1 MLALRCLIGN
11 LMVINRYRNLIIIPN
26 TNLYHCPKLEIMKRP
41 LVYPLDRN
49 ATKEAQ
55 DMASFYEE
63 TLGFTPNSLFTM
75 MHRPRISAAFVEM
88 NKAVMENK
96 GRITSSLKRE
106 LSYLS
111 SMTTGCRYCEAHTI
125 RAAVR
130 YGSEEDRLNHI
141 WDYKTY
147 DAFTDGERAIFD
159 FAIAA
164 SSVPN
169 AVTDEIAENMRK
181 YWDDGEIVEVAGVV
195 ALFGYLNRWNDSMG
209 TQLEEPAAEDGDKIL
224 GKKGW
229 TIGKH
234 TY

>member
-1 MLALRCLIGN
+1 
-11 LMVINRYRNLIIIPN
+11 
-26 TNLYHCPKLEIMKRP
+26 MKRP
-41 LVYPLDRN
+41 LILPIDPN
-49 ATKEAQ
+49 SKPETKDLA
-55 DMASFYEE
+55 DFYQE

-75 MHRPRISAAFVEM
+75 MHRPRIAFAFQEM

-106 LSYLS
+106 LAYLS
-111 SMTTGCRYCEAHTI
+111 SMTTGCRYCEAHAI
-125 RAAVR
+125 RAAER
-130 YGSEEDRLNHI
+130 YGSEQDRLNNI

-147 DAFTDGERAIFD
+147 PAFTEGERAIFD

-181 YWDDGEIVEVAGVV
+181 HWDDGEVVEVLGVI

-209 TQLEEPAAEDGDKIL
+209 TQLEEPAADDGVKFL
-224 GKKGW
+224 AGKGW
-229 TIGKH
+229 TRGKH
-234 TY
+234 AYSE